1 MARSL
6 FLLEMRKASKK
17 KKGLCK
23 VIAMLFLTTRLS
35 DYMITVLCVACSLLL
50 RYEATGIRKYKVT
63 ERAHSLFFLETREKK
78 K

>member
-1 MARSL
+1 
-6 FLLEMRKASKK
+6 
-17 KKGLCK
+17 
-23 VIAMLFLTTRLS
+23 MLFLTTRLS

-63 ERAHSLFFLETREKK
+63 ERAHSLFFLETKEKK